1 MGSLVGSRAVHK
13 SAEVDI
19 LAAMVRM
26 GSGLGQRE
34 IEIDRLDQLHKAVAV
49 EGAPDT
55 VDTVDTVA
63 ASGEQEG
70 ELVVAFVPSG
80 AG

>member
-1 MGSLVGSRAVHK
+1 MDSLVGSRAVHK

-19 LAAMVRM
+19 LAAMARM
-26 GSGLGQRE
+26 GSGLGQQE

-49 EGAPDT
+49 EKAPDT
-55 VDTVDTVA
+55 VDTAA

-70 ELVVAFVPSG
+70 ELVAAFVPSG
-80 AG
+80 GG